1 MDVPLIE
8 VDSSGDRRSR
18 SSSAVKKIVPPTK
31 ASLLSNSNSMFPSS
45 SSKAFSA
52 SIDSNHYSSSTRLLN
67 TSFDSDHHNGDTSW
81 SDSHFER
88 LLSIELLHE
97 QSRIRL
103 RNRTLKSLLP
113 SPDVV
118 ISSRRS
124 ISPNGCTIKLT
135 VFAIEKA
142 KGTNNAHTPASL
154 NDDSVQGDCCK
165 GDHVSLDLQNII
177 PEISRH
183 ELHVTGSL
191 KKGFLW
197 IRIQDIACLPVLAA
211 QFELH
216 ESYVSGFA
224 DIRAQST
231 FSQTCSTFFLSLCT
245 FEDSHS
251 QDSNDN
257 ACRMRKLCV
266 CVTAKAIIS
275 YEMVFALENNKTHDE
290 DHTTQSNAGEDC
302 GDYLGESVTADAKIN
317 YEKYYEH
324 GTGYLLANLVNEFLC
339 LQNGILNNCHRGLSF
354 YQSQVQELHDHVV
367 ERIGIESA
375 RGGVYSNELAG
386 DKVRE
391 IESCLT
397 VLTRKLDEV
406 QMVLA
411 ELCIA
416 TSIRTDS
423 ELNRVLNPVPAMD
436 SGPFLH
442 NTKNSAR
449 YAASSLQHAAMKA
462 CHLHKNLKAIVHI
475 RERRTGVRTWL
486 LIIDYSR
493 KIDR

>member
-18 SSSAVKKIVPPTK
+18 SSSVVKKIVPPTK
-31 ASLLSNSNSMFPSS
+31 ASLLSTSNSMFPSS

-52 SIDSNHYSSSTRLLN
+52 SIDSNHYSSSTRLL
-67 TSFDSDHHNGDTSW
+67 TSSFDSDYHNGDTSW
-81 SDSHFER
+81 SDSHLES

-97 QSRIRL
+97 QSRVRL
-103 RNRTLKSLLP
+103 RNRTLKSLVP
-113 SPDVV
+113 STDV
-118 ISSRRS
+118 IMSSRRS
-124 ISPNGCTIKLT
+124 KSPTGCAIKLT
-135 VFAIEKA
+135 VFTVEKA
-142 KGTNNAHTPASL
+142 KATNNAHSPARA
-154 NDDSVQGDCCK
+154 NEDSVQGDCCR
-165 GDHVSLDLQNII
+165 GDHLSLDLQNII
-177 PEISRH
+177 PEISRY
-183 ELHVTGSL
+183 ELHVSGSL

-197 IRIQDIACLPVLAA
+197 VRIQDIACLPVLAA

-216 ESYVSGFA
+216 ESYVSGFT
-224 DIRAQST
+224 DTRAQST
-231 FSQTCSTFFLSLCT
+231 FSQTYSSFFLSLCT
-245 FEDSHS
+245 FEGSHS
-251 QDSNDN
+251 EDSNDN
-257 ACRMRKLCV
+257 ACRMRKLCI

-275 YEMVFALENNKTHDE
+275 YEMVFTLENYETHDGE
-290 DHTTQSNAGEDC
+290 HKAESNVGDDC
-302 GDYLGESVTADAKIN
+302 GDYLGESVTADVKIN
-317 YEKYYEH
+317 YQKYYEC

-339 LQNGILNNCHRGLSF
+339 LQNGILDNCHRGLSF

-411 ELCIA
+411 ELCIS

-442 NTKNSAR
+442 NAKNSAR

-475 RERRTGVRTWL
+475 RERRTGVRT
-486 LIIDYSR
+486 
-493 KIDR
+493 